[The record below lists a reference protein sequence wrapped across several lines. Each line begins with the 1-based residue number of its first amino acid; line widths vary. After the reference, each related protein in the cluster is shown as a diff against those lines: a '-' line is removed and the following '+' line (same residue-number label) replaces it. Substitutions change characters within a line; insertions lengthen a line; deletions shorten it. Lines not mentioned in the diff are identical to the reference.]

1 MLIHALLFFEK
12 VGKTCKKYQKKSEKR
27 VKIQLCYKRGVFM
40 KRNLLKSLKE
50 WKESQDR
57 EIRTATIERT
67 I

>member
-1 MLIHALLFFEK
+1 
-12 VGKTCKKYQKKSEKR
+12 
-27 VKIQLCYKRGVFM
+27 M